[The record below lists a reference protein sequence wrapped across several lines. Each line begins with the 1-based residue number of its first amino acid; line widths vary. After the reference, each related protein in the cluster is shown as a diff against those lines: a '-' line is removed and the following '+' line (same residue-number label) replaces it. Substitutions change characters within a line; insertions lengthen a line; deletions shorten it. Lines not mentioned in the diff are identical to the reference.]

1 MIFSYIARN
10 SATNVDES
18 FIDKMLNE
26 LLAGKVIVNNPTH
39 VAIRFYIGELFSR
52 KRKRFTG
59 TYYKTNRYYNT
70 TEAEKLFSTDE
81 NKGNTKQKQ
90 KEHRDTGLNSYE
102 TLIVEIIEL
111 KGFVMEELYNVNKHF
126 TDLSSWIDLE
136 KHKEIAALREDC
148 ASKNYIFKI
157 LVEDLP
163 KHTNSFYKVNQENN
177 NPSYTD
183 VNSQNDQPFVVPMKS
198 IEINNKNTNRSMMLQ
213 ETILRLKAVSVFQI
227 PMK

>member
-1 MIFSYIARN
+1 MIDSNDSVRQFFRNRIFETIPAIRKKNKRPDSKVIFSYIARN

-39 VAIRFYIGELFSR
+39 VAIRFYIGELFSI

-126 TDLSSWIDLE
+126 TDLSS
-136 KHKEIAALREDC
+136 
-148 ASKNYIFKI
+148 
-157 LVEDLP
+157 
-163 KHTNSFYKVNQENN
+163 
-177 NPSYTD
+177 
-183 VNSQNDQPFVVPMKS
+183 
-198 IEINNKNTNRSMMLQ
+198 
-213 ETILRLKAVSVFQI
+213 
-227 PMK
+227 